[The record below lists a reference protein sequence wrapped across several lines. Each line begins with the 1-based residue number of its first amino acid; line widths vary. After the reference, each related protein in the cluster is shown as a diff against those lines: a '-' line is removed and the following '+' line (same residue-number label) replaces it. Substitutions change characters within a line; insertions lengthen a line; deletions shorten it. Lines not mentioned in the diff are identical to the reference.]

1 MIRRFLAWRVQG
13 GLQFRRKE
21 PSALLDVS
29 GFSYKSVSIPPMT
42 NKPPI
47 DGGQFKNWA
56 GNVVFGASRK
66 AQPGTLTDVQELV
79 ASSERIRAVGTAH
92 SFSSIADTTGVH
104 ISLANLDPDLHISP
118 DRSFVTVGAGI
129 KYGELAILLHGAGLA
144 LHNMASLPHI
154 SVGGAIA
161 TGTHGSGDL
170 NGNLATAVV
179 SLQIVTANGRVVDL
193 TAENNG
199 DAFNG
204 AVVSL
209 GALGIVTRVGLRVQP
224 AYSVSQVVFAGM
236 DCNTLCSNFEEIFS
250 SSYSVSAFTKWQ
262 DGPDCQLFLKRR
274 NETNERW
281 VVQELLGA
289 RRRQIRVHPLPE
301 HSADCCTEQCGIPG
315 PWHERLPHFRLD
327 FTPSFGDEL
336 QTEYLVPRSSAV
348 KALWRVKALRDTIGP
363 FLQVSEIRTIA
374 ADDLWLSGSYGRDS
388 VGIHFTWHNDSAIL
402 GVLPFLDA
410 ALYSLGARPHWGKL
424 FTLDPTQIAK
434 MYPQFAAFTEMVRL
448 WDPKG
453 KFSNSVLGVIFDR
466 K

>member
-1 MIRRFLAWRVQG
+1 MARHILAWCVLG
-13 GLQFRRKE
+13 GFQFRRKE
-21 PSALLDVS
+21 NSALLDVS
-29 GFSYKSVSIPPMT
+29 GLSYKSVSILTM
-42 NKPPI
+42 KIEPPI
-47 DGGQFKNWA
+47 EGGQFKNWA
-56 GNVVFGASRK
+56 GNVVFGASRR
-66 AQPGTLTDVQELV
+66 AQPGTLTEVQELV
-79 ASSERIRAVGTAH
+79 ASSDRIRAVGTGH

-104 ISLANLDPDLHISP
+104 ISLANLDPDLRIST

-179 SLQIVTANGRVVDL
+179 SLQIVTANGRVVEL
-193 TAENNG
+193 SPENDG
-199 DAFNG
+199 DAFKG
-204 AVVSL
+204 AVVNL

-236 DCNTLCSNFEEIFS
+236 DCNTLCSNFEELFS

-274 NETNERW
+274 PETNERW
-281 VVQELLGA
+281 AVQELLGA
-289 RRRQIRVHPLPE
+289 RRRQVRVHPVPE
-301 HSADCCTEQCGIPG
+301 HSADCCTEQRGIPG

-336 QTEYLVPRSSAV
+336 QTEYLVPRSSV
-348 KALWRVKALRDTIGP
+348 VEALWRVKALRDTIGP
-363 FLQVSEIRTIA
+363 LLQVSEIRTIA

-388 VGIHFTWHNDSAIL
+388 VGIHFTWHNDSAVL
-402 GVLPFLDA
+402 GVLPLLDA
-410 ALYSLGARPHWGKL
+410 ALYSLGARPHWGKI
-424 FTLDPTQIAK
+424 FTMAPTQIAK
-434 MYPQFAAFTEMVRL
+434 MYPQFAAFTEMVRH

-453 KFSNSVLGVIFDR
+453 KFSNSVSKSIFDAI
-466 K
+466 